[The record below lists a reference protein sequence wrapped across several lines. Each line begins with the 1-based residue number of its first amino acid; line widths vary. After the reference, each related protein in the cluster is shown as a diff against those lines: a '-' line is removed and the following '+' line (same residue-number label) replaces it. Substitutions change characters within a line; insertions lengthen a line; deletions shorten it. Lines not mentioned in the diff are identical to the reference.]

1 METYIAG
8 EVSYLVAK
16 TSSGKAYRLN
26 YCDIND
32 AVDKGV
38 SAEIELVTDGD
49 DISDTLGDTMT
60 LNWYQDVAGRPNNLL
75 EYQAYVVEINELD
88 SRADTLRRFKLTL
101 KSWLWLL
108 SFNRTYRIYQA
119 QSAKDILSDIFDT
132 AGFKG
137 MYQFGTMPTAKLEY
151 CTQYDETDL
160 EFVTRLMSQSGVIFY
175 FSQDSGKHTLQVHSA
190 SSPLDSNSQA
200 KFDHAQVK
208 TAKNL
213 LLQRFEPQQKLVKK
227 SLSLAGYNYT
237 KTKVESAKSQL
248 SNSSVTTITS
258 NNFEHV
264 ALNSDSNDF
273 SDVSTLAA
281 QLNSA
286 EQACG
291 GDIEME
297 TDANVVVVG
306 NKLTVATHVNSQLEG
321 DYNVLAVNHHI
332 DVQQSSQSASYRCV
346 VQCRDEALPLTPPYP
361 KKPLAR
367 GITSAVVVTESGSL
381 DSKGEINQDTD
392 GRVKVHFYW
401 DTTDEK
407 STSCYLR
414 VMQQTAGSKA
424 AMQFIPRIGDEVIVD
439 FINGDIDQ
447 PIVIGSVFNS
457 NTKPLYPQKD
467 ATQSSIKTG
476 LADDTAHEICF
487 DDKKGEEL
495 LSITSGKDLSITVA
509 NNATSLINADD
520 SLTVKKNQTTTVEE
534 SQTVSV
540 TKNYSLKADK
550 IALEGDTEIEL
561 KVGSNKITIS
571 SSGIKIEGSA
581 IELKSSQDTKIS
593 AMNLTTSSQA
603 STKISATANLDL
615 KATAQANLEGTAGV
629 NVKSTAI
636 AKLEGTAGAQVTS
649 TAMTKLSGTA
659 MAEISGALVKIN

>member
-16 TSSGKAYRLN
+16 AASGKTYRLN
-26 YCDIND
+26 YCNISDE
-32 AVDKGV
+32 VDKGV
-38 SAEIELVTDGD
+38 SAEVELVTDGD
-49 DISDTLGDTMT
+49 DGTSLLGETLTV
-60 LNWYQDVAGRPNNLL
+60 NWYQDVAGRPNNLL
-75 EYQAYVVEINELD
+75 EYQAYVAEITELESGAD
-88 SRADTLRRFKLTL
+88 SVRRFQLVL

-108 SFNRTYRIYQA
+108 RFNRTYRIYQG
-119 QSAKDILSDIFDT
+119 QSVKDILSDIFDN

-137 MYQFGTMPTAKLEY
+137 MYKFGTMPSAKLEY

-160 EFVTRLMSQSGVIFY
+160 AFVTRLMAQSGVIFY
-175 FSQDSGKHTLQVHSA
+175 FAQSSGKHTLQVQSA
-190 SSPLDSNSQA
+190 SSPLDTNSQA

-213 LLQRFEPQQKLVKK
+213 LLQRFEPMQKLVKK
-227 SLSLAGYNYT
+227 SLSLSGYNYT
-237 KTKVESAKSQL
+237 KTKVESAKSQV
-248 SNSSVTTITS
+248 SSSSVTTATS
-258 NNFEHV
+258 NGFEYV
-264 ALNSDSNDF
+264 GLQSDSNDF
-273 SDVSTLAA
+273 SDVSTLAT
-281 QLNSA
+281 QLNQA
-286 EQACG
+286 EQAQG

-306 NKLTVATHVNSQLEG
+306 NKLSVVTHLQSQLEG

-332 DVQQSSQSASYRCV
+332 DVRQSNQATSYRCV
-346 VQCRDEALPLTPPYP
+346 VRCRDEAQPLTPRHPA
-361 KKPLAR
+361 KPLAR
-367 GITSAVVVTESGSL
+367 GITSAVVVTESGAA
-381 DSKGEINQDTD
+381 DSKGEISQDTD
-392 GRVKVHFYW
+392 GRIKVHFYW
-401 DTTDEK
+401 DTADDK

-439 FINGDIDQ
+439 FINGDIDK

-495 LSITSGKDLSITVA
+495 LSITSGKDFTVTVA
-509 NNATSLINADD
+509 NNATHLVNADD
-520 SLTVKKNQTTTVEE
+520 SLTVKKNQTTSVEE

-540 TKNYSLKADK
+540 TKNYCLKADK
-550 IALEGDTEIEL
+550 ITLEGDSEIAL
-561 KVGSNKITIS
+561 KVGSNQITIS
-571 SSGIKIEGSA
+571 SSGIKIEGAA
-581 IELKSSQDTKIS
+581 IDLKSSQDTSIS
-593 AMNLTTSSQA
+593 AMNFTSASKA

-649 TAMTKLSGTA
+649 TAMAKLSGTA